1 MPAGLGASLVP
12 AGTTPQLLIWGGQC
26 FFEQLVPALIEPTAR
41 PSASS
46 KPRLREWAYAQ
57 AYQNS
62 DQRSAELLT
71 WLHRYIG
78 RH

>member
-1 MPAGLGASLVP
+1 MEVVAGGGEHGVDGVASTVS
-12 AGTTPQLLIWGGQC
+12 Q
-26 FFEQLVPALIEPTAR
+26 TA
-41 PSASS
+41 
-46 KPRLREWAYAQ
+46 LREWAYAQ

-71 WLHRYIG
+71 WLHPYIG